1 MSCHF
6 LLQGIF
12 PTQGWNLDLLHYRQ
26 MLYCLSHQESWW
38 PRGQSW
44 CTEYILVHGTYPRVR
59 GRVPTA
65 SLPTLSLRVS
75 LCACLSPCLSISAI
89 VSLRLSP
96 RLSPLPSVF
105 LSLPPPVSLSSLS
118 SSHSMSV
125 SLSISPLPPLPVSSP
140 PSLCRSVYVCLS
152 LPPSF
157 SLYHHLSPNV
167 SGGVQDLIWTV
178 ESAFRQNIFSP
189 VLLPIM
195 SKDILPNG
203 SHINTTPLCTSPE
216 LNECYVTDVPQT
228 RTQSAKTQPIALA
241 RGPVSK

>member
-1 MSCHF
+1 MRHIISSAPVEERSETETEPRGEQSQLVKRDWGLFTRH
-6 LLQGIF
+6 Q
-12 PTQGWNLDLLHYRQ
+12 Q
-26 MLYCLSHQESWW
+26 LSH
-38 PRGQSW
+38 GA
-44 CTEYILVHGTYPRVR
+44 LG
-59 GRVPTA
+59 
-65 SLPTLSLRVS
+65 L
-75 LCACLSPCLSISAI
+75 
-89 VSLRLSP
+89 
-96 RLSPLPSVF
+96 F
-105 LSLPPPVSLSSLS
+105 
-118 SSHSMSV
+118 
-125 SLSISPLPPLPVSSP
+125 
-140 PSLCRSVYVCLS
+140 RSVCVCLS

>member
-26 MLYCLSHQESWW
+26 TLYCLSHQESWW

-105 LSLPPPVSLSSLS
+105 LSLPPPVSLSYSARLFPALIRCPCLS
-118 SSHSMSV
+118 
-125 SLSISPLPPLPVSSP
+125 
-140 PSLCRSVYVCLS
+140 PSLPSLLS
-152 LPPSF
+152 RAAHTS
-157 SLYHHLSPNV
+157 
-167 SGGVQDLIWTV
+167 
-178 ESAFRQNIFSP
+178 
-189 VLLPIM
+189 VLLVFYLFQSQPFCYPAPPA
-195 SKDILPNG
+195 KPHILGENCRQAG
-203 SHINTTPLCTSPE
+203 QE
-216 LNECYVTDVPQT
+216 
-228 RTQSAKTQPIALA
+228 
-241 RGPVSK
+241 GPGE